1 MLFKN
6 WKSDFQSSLVV
17 FLVALPLCLGIAL
30 ASNAPMAA
38 GLYAGIIGGIIIGTF
53 SGSSISVSG
62 PAAGLTVIVAGAI
75 QTLGSFEAFTLAV
88 FISGLLQIIFSLFKG
103 GTIGDYFPTSVIKGM
118 LAAIGI
124 ILILKQFPHA
134 VGYDS
139 DFMGDESFEE
149 KSGGNTFSQLLQAFR
164 LFHPGAV
171 VVSLIAM
178 AIMMTWENQAARK
191 IKFFQLIPG
200 ALVAVIFSIVLN
212 FSFGFIS
219 SDLVLSGEHLVTLPF
234 SGGFGDFFGG
244 FNMPDWSQMTN
255 PKIFA
260 AGVTIA
266 LVGSI
271 ESLLSVDAADKID
284 EEGRVTDK
292 NRELLAQG
300 IGNSLSGLIGGLPI
314 TAVIVRTSANVTA
327 GAKSKL
333 SAIFHGLW
341 LMLCVIFIPHLLN
354 MIPLAAL
361 AAVLLLVGYKLTKP
375 ELIKKMYEKGM
386 NQFIPFAFTIFAILF
401 TNLLMGILIGIV
413 VGFVFV
419 IKSNMHKSIVM
430 VKEENMFLIKFYK
443 DVSFLQKATLQ
454 KIFGGIPE
462 NATVILDGS
471 TSVFVDDDIVD
482 VIEEFMKRGKCTGID
497 VQLKKSSLALCPLF
511 QENVNGTN

>member
-6 WKSDFQSSLVV
+6 WKNDFQSSLVV

-30 ASNAPMAA
+30 ASNAPLAA
-38 GLYAGIIGGIIIGTF
+38 GLYAGIIGGVVIGAF
-53 SGSSISVSG
+53 SGSNISVSG

-75 QTLGSFEAFTLAV
+75 QTLGSFEMFALAV
-88 FISGLLQIIFSLFKG
+88 FLSGLFQILFSIVKG

-134 VGYDS
+134 VGFDN

-149 KSGGNTFSQLLQAFR
+149 KSGGNTFTQLLLALK

-171 VVSLIAM
+171 VVALISM
-178 AIMMTWENQAARK
+178 AIMMTWEKQAGKK

-200 ALVAVIFSIVLN
+200 ALVAVIASVILN
-212 FSFGFIS
+212 YLFGFIS
-219 SDLVLSGEHLVTLPF
+219 PALVINGGHLVTLPF
-234 SGGFGDFFGG
+234 SGGFTDFFAG
-244 FNMPDWSQMTN
+244 FNFPNWADLAN
-255 PKIFA
+255 PKVYTVAI
-260 AGVTIA
+260 TIA

-284 EEGRVTDK
+284 EEGRVTNK

-300 IGNSLSGLIGGLPI
+300 IGNAVSGFIGGLPI
-314 TAVIVRTSANVTA
+314 TAVIVRSSANATA

-333 SAIFHGLW
+333 SAIMHGLW
-341 LMLCVIFIPHLLN
+341 LMLCVIFIPTLLN

-361 AAVLLLVGYKLTKP
+361 ASVLILVGYKLTKP
-375 ELIKKMYEKGM
+375 ELIKKMYERGM
-386 NQFIPFAFTIFAILF
+386 NQFIPFAVTIIAILF

-430 VKEENMFLIKFYK
+430 VKDENMYLIKFYK

-454 KIFGGIPE
+454 KLLGTIPE
-462 NATVILDGS
+462 NSSVILDGS
-471 TSVFVDDDIVD
+471 TSIFVDDDIVD
-482 VIEEFMKRGKCTGID
+482 VIEDFMKRGKCSGIN
-497 VQLKKSSLALCPLF
+497 VQLKRSSLALCPLF
-511 QENVNGTN
+511 KD

>member
-38 GLYAGIIGGIIIGTF
+38 GLYAGIIGGIVIGAV

-75 QTLGSFEAFTLAV
+75 QSLGSFEAFTLAV
-88 FISGLLQIIFSLFKG
+88 LISGVIQILFSVFRG
-103 GTIGDYFPTSVIKGM
+103 GVIGDYFPSSVIKGM

-134 VGYDS
+134 VGYDA

-149 KSGGNTFSQLLQAFR
+149 KSGGNTFTQLILAFKM
-164 LFHPGAV
+164 FHPGAV
-171 VVSLIAM
+171 VIALIAM
-178 AIMMTWENQAARK
+178 AIMMTWENKAKNYR
-191 IKFFQLIPG
+191 FFQLIPG
-200 ALVAVIFSIVLN
+200 ALVAVFTSVALN
-212 FSFGFIS
+212 YGFGFIS
-219 SDLVLSGEHLVTLPF
+219 NDLVISGDHLVSLPF
-234 SGGFGDFFGG
+234 NGGFSDFFGG
-244 FNMPDWSQMTN
+244 FNMPDWSHLSN
-255 PKIFA
+255 PKVYA
-260 AGVTIA
+260 AAITIA

-300 IGNSLSGLIGGLPI
+300 VGNSLSGLIGGLPI
-314 TAVIVRTSANVTA
+314 TAVIVRTSANASA

-333 SAIFHGLW
+333 SAIMHGFW
-341 LMLCVIFIPHLLN
+341 LMLCVIFIPTLLN

-361 AAVLLLVGYKLTKP
+361 AAVLILVGYKLTKP
-375 ELIKKMYEKGM
+375 ELIKKMYDKGW
-386 NQFIPFAFTIFAILF
+386 NQFIPFVVTIVAILL

-430 VKEENMFLIKFYK
+430 VREDELYLIKFYK

-454 KIFGGIPE
+454 KFLGSIPE
-462 NATVILDGS
+462 NSSVILDGS
-471 TSVFVDDDIVD
+471 TSVFVDEDIVD
-482 VIEEFMKRGKCTGID
+482 VIEDFMKRGKCSGIN
-497 VQLKKSSLALCPLF
+497 VELKKSSLALCPLF
-511 QENVNGTN
+511 QERLNGTN